1 MQNRFGIQSGDIHPL
16 DEYELA
22 GKERDM
28 AVLIGRVIRQQMR
41 TVVDDETKI
50 YYPTKDE
57 LTSEP
62 DVWIGLVE
70 SQLGYAV
77 DYNYFV
83 SDDGEQYSALYPC
96 YKNKDGNIAIET
108 SKYREYNID
117 FANRNW
123 KNELIKEALD
133 YLNEIIKEDNY
144 IMDKKKDKLMK
155 VTMYADQTGQYTED
169 EIMWCNCVEVE
180 IPESILREFYEEMG
194 CAIDFTGDY
203 SDIEPSFE
211 NWIHCVYDNDSTEG
225 LYDFAVQRGFMPIC
239 GKNCD
244 DWTWY

>member
-1 MQNRFGIQSGDIHPL
+1 MMNNMTIEEKLNWLKNEVGADFFDFTPEDCNVINHYYCGMHDHNMSVYEADDWAWLNTLFGYNIGATRALMIINWYYENNDATVEECVGVQDKETLHSVCEWELGLHL
-16 DEYELA
+16 DFSNWVD
-22 GKERDM
+22 KE
-28 AVLIGRVIRQQMR
+28 
-41 TVVDDETKI
+41 
-50 YYPTKDE
+50 
-57 LTSEP
+57 
-62 DVWIGLVE
+62 
-70 SQLGYAV
+70 
-77 DYNYFV
+77 
-83 SDDGEQYSALYPC
+83 
-96 YKNKDGNIAIET
+96 
-108 SKYREYNID
+108 SKYYD
-117 FANRNW
+117 
-123 KNELIKEALD
+123 
-133 YLNEIIKEDNY
+133 IKEDRP
-144 IMDKKKDKLMK
+144 MK

-225 LYDFAVQRGFMPIC
+225 LYDFAVQRGFTPIC